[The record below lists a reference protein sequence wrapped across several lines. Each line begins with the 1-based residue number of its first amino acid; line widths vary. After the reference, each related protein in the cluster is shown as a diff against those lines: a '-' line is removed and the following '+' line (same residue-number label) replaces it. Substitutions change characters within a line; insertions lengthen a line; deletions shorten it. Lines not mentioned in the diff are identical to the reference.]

1 MNAGTAFIQLAAVKQ
16 KGASERFVSAQRVLG
31 PIALADLM
39 DRRAPRRAVGFGIAL
54 ALASTMLVAAAI
66 HFGNVRGAVVVPFVP
81 MCATLWCVADL
92 LTAYLLLTQFSVNGM
107 RAFAIFGLAYGISGL
122 LTIPYIAFFPGVF
135 GDVPAVSARLQVSVW
150 LWVVWHFT
158 FPALVAGSRVFD
170 RAGRVRIPSKI
181 GVERWLAG
189 AIAGSV
195 VGCLLLVAVVIIAG
209 DRGRLPIIVAGGT
222 FTPLFQSTIAPAL
235 VALNIIAAVVVLSSR
250 RTSTLELWLSVTLLI
265 AGLDAWLNAAS
276 AGRYYLGWYV
286 GKLETVAASAI
297 VLMVLLG
304 EINALYGRLGRLAT
318 IDALTGLSNRQAFDN
333 DARFALRLQER
344 DPTDVAFLV
353 VDIDFFKQYNDTY
366 GHQTGDACIVRIAH
380 CIRNSCGRS
389 IDLVGRFG
397 GEEFVILLQGTNAS
411 GAIRI
416 GETIRESVEK
426 LGIPHTGSTVAPVV
440 TVSVGATQAHSERDI
455 RLETLFKRADDALY
469 RAKVTRN
476 SVFMEEATD
485 AVGQLVHRTA

>member
-1 MNAGTAFIQLAAVKQ
+1 M
-16 KGASERFVSAQRVLG
+16 LG

-39 DRRAPRRAVGFGIAL
+39 DRRAPRKAIGIGIAIAL
-54 ALASTMLVAAAI
+54 AFAVLVLAAVV
-66 HFGNVRGAVVVPFVP
+66 FGNVRGPTLVPFVP

-107 RAFAIFGLAYGISGL
+107 QTFAIFGLAYGISGL
-122 LTIPYIAFFPGVF
+122 LTIPYIAYFPGVF
-135 GDVPAVSARLQVSVW
+135 FPIQGADGALQVSVW

-158 FPALVAGSRVFD
+158 FPALVAGSRILD
-170 RAGRVRIPSKI
+170 RVVRVRIPSKV

-189 AIAGSV
+189 AIVGTVA
-195 VGCLLLVAVVIIAG
+195 GCLLLVAIVVIAG
-209 DRGRLPIIVAGGT
+209 NRGRLPVIVSGT
-222 FTPLFQSTIAPAL
+222 GFTSLFQISIAPVL
-235 VALNIIAAVVVLSSR
+235 VGFNIIAAIVVLSTR

-276 AGRYYLGWYV
+276 SGRYFIGWYV

-304 EINALYGRLGRLAT
+304 EINALYGRLGKLAT

-344 DPTDVAFLV
+344 GPTDLAFLV

-366 GHQTGDACIVRIAH
+366 GHQAGDACLTRVAH
-380 CIRNSCGRS
+380 CIRNACGRS

-397 GEEFVILLQGTNAS
+397 GEEFVVLLQGTSAS
-411 GAIRI
+411 GALRV
-416 GETIRESVEK
+416 GETIRDCVEK
-426 LGIPHTGSTVAPVV
+426 LGIAHAGSTVAPVV
-440 TVSVGATQAHSERDI
+440 TVSVGVTQTHGEREV

-469 RAKVTRN
+469 RAKETRN
-476 SVFMEEATD
+476 SVATD
-485 AVGQLVHRTA
+485 ETESPVGQLIHRTA